1 MIKALYTSI
10 TGMNATQNA
19 LSVTSNNIANAQT
32 VGYKK
37 QKAMFDDLLYNNSI
51 GAKGDG
57 KYAGTNPK
65 SIGNGVKMSGTV
77 TDYSDGTITLTG
89 GKTQAAMEG
98 NGFFVVGDSKGGN
111 MEFTRKGTF
120 GISSDYYITNTEG
133 QYVFAYPANEAT
145 GEVDLSGIPGPLQI
159 PMGTAIGGIRTSKGT
174 IKGNI
179 PTGEKQITQDL
190 PVYDNAGNT
199 WTMRVEFKQTS
210 EHNYTYK
217 VQMRNDSKK
226 ETEFKD
232 VQGAGGNMIFDAV
245 GNPNPKE
252 QRANIPFDG
261 GSINLDLSHLTN
273 HPTDKTLSVTD
284 VDGRAAATVKD
295 CFIADGGYVMVK
307 YSDGSMKSAG
317 QLAVA
322 MFPNEGGLMK
332 TGNGN
337 YTATNTTGILAL
349 GASGQNGAGKVRGGA
364 QEGAN
369 VDLSVEFVDLML
381 YQRGFQGNAKVIK
394 VSDEVLNEVVN
405 LIR

>member
-51 GAKGDG
+51 GAKSDG

-232 VQGAGGNMIFDAV
+232 VQGAGGNMTFDAV

>member
-232 VQGAGGNMIFDAV
+232 VQGAGGNMTFDAV

>member
-232 VQGAGGNMIFDAV
+232 VQGAGGNMTFDAV

-252 QRANIPFDG
+252 QSANIPFDG

>member
-145 GEVDLSGIPGPLQI
+145 GEVDLSGIPGPLQV

-232 VQGAGGNMIFDAV
+232 VQGAGGNMTFDAV